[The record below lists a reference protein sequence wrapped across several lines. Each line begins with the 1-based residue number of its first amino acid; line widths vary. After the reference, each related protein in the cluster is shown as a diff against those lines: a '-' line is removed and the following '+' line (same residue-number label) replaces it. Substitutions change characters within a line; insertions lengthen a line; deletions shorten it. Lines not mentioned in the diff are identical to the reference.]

1 MGSTAMGKI
10 FDVEVSHFVDDGV
23 WVGTSEDIKGL
34 TVEADSLE
42 AFIEALL
49 EVSSELLAHNH
60 GLSGAQLAQST
71 LRVHKLHV
79 RNQTGEQAR
88 RVSTKARRRSPQ
100 LVFQD
105 PVEWFGEAAVA

>member
-1 MGSTAMGKI
+1 MGKV

-23 WVGTSEDIKGL
+23 WVATSEDIKGL

-42 AFIEALL
+42 AFIEALV
-49 EVSSELLAHNH
+49 EVSTELLAHNH
-60 GLSGAQLAQST
+60 GLSGAQLEQST
-71 LRVHKLHV
+71 LRVRELRV
-79 RNQTGEQAR
+79 RDETGELVR
-88 RVSTKARRRSPQ
+88 RASTKARRSSPQ